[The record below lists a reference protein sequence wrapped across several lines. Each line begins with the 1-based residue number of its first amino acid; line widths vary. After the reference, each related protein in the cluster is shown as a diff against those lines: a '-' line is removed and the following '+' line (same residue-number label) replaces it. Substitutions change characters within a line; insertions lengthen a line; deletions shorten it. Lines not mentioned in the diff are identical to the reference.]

1 MTRRSSLASASEP
14 GSNGVKIMRMQLLAA
29 AAIFI
34 ASTVLAGPI
43 QAQDV
48 EKPPVPSIAIVDVEK
63 ILSQSLAV
71 QSARKQI
78 DKIAS
83 DLQQQIV
90 SEEEKLQS
98 EEQQLQQQ
106 RAILTPE
113 VYGDRRQALQ
123 ERAAAL
129 QQRARS
135 LRQTLDR
142 GMAQTMQRI
151 QLVLFEEVGKLSEE
165 LGVNL
170 VLPRSQIV
178 VAFDSFDISERALKR
193 LNERLSEIEMSLDR
207 KDQQKPAGN

>member
-1 MTRRSSLASASEP
+1 
-14 GSNGVKIMRMQLLAA
+14 MRMQLLAA

>member
-1 MTRRSSLASASEP
+1 MRVQLLVAATMIIASA
-14 GSNGVKIMRMQLLAA
+14 
-29 AAIFI
+29 
-34 ASTVLAGPI
+34 VLTGPV
-43 QAQDV
+43 QAQDA
-48 EKPPVPSIAIVDVEK
+48 EKPPVPSIAIVDVEQ
-63 ILSQSLAV
+63 ILSKSLAV

-178 VAFDSFDISERALKR
+178 VAFDSFDISEEALKR
-193 LNERLSEIEMSLDR
+193 LNARLSEIEMSLDR
-207 KDQQKPAGN
+207 KDEPKPAGN